1 MASLKVLFLPVR
13 PEPVILPILYSALKD
28 GSREAPK
35 PNPFNTQVKEIL
47 ETEGSGDGPS
57 TRSNGANGFGV
68 EGDMSCVIFEISE
81 GILGSPWLIRRDWEL
96 TSKLAIDFMTDL
108 CV

>member
-1 MASLKVLFLPVR
+1 M
-13 PEPVILPILYSALKD
+13 YSALKD

-96 TSKLAIDFMTDL
+96 TSKLAIDLRNSREKNCST
-108 CV
+108 V